1 MIAQHS
7 DAICNNV
14 FLART
19 PCDEFRRTGQ
29 SRLRNSTQERT
40 MTGGGWSCPH
50 EVNGLCSKIN
60 NLPCDPGMKGC
71 ELYGRYAFFDGSK
84 NTRLLQKRARAAD
97 AAEQE
102 APEED

>member
-1 MIAQHS
+1 
-7 DAICNNV
+7 
-14 FLART
+14 
-19 PCDEFRRTGQ
+19 
-29 SRLRNSTQERT
+29 

-97 AAEQE
+97 AAVIGQIVPQRPSFLREQLCF
-102 APEED
+102 